1 MRRVDLKAWLQPC
14 HLASLILNFV
24 ASPYGP
30 ACGII
35 KAMGHMQARML
46 VVEIVALTC
55 YLVLH

>member
-1 MRRVDLKAWLQPC
+1 VDLKAWLQPC